1 MDSGNS
7 TWAGK
12 PYCRGMKGFL
22 HANVPKSYQACE
34 YCGLANPH
42 PQSER
47 LPALNPS
54 VPVIDLVKDDDDDNA
69 SVSRRALHSTSSLGF
84 QSINITTA
92 QKARA
97 AAIAQEQLNKI
108 KSTRPNIGSPML
120 SARPKPTPDVK
131 IKKEKMDTKVKIE
144 KPEEKPD
151 YRLIITF
158 YVQNEDR
165 EWYPPSK
172 FNL

>member
-1 MDSGNS
+1 
-7 TWAGK
+7 
-12 PYCRGMKGFL
+12 
-22 HANVPKSYQACE
+22 
-34 YCGLANPH
+34 
-42 PQSER
+42 
-47 LPALNPS
+47 
-54 VPVIDLVKDDDDDNA
+54 VIDLVKDDDDDNT
-69 SVSRRALHSTSSLGF
+69 SVSRRALHSISSLGF

-120 SARPKPTPDVK
+120 SARPKPTPDIK